1 MPSTR
6 FAWVLASLKVLQG
19 VHKGET
25 LEGEW
30 LLSQAAVEIMQRRRG
45 SGVNDVGEGKKK
57 HMLH

>member
-1 MPSTR
+1 MNTAQRS
-6 FAWVLASLKVLQG
+6 
-19 VHKGET
+19 VHKGEP

-30 LLSQAAVEIMQRRRG
+30 LLSQAAVEMMQRRRG